1 MTDGAVAR
9 PAHSPRCGPG
19 ERVSRII
26 GQSPADSRTDL
37 RLHTHQFPL
46 RLHEWRLP
54 VRLADLEI
62 NTERGRTRAEAP
74 IRIAIDTWFM
84 LRYTKQK

>member
-9 PAHSPRCGPG
+9 PADSPHCGPG

-26 GQSPADSRTDL
+26 GQSPADSRTD
-37 RLHTHQFPL
+37 
-46 RLHEWRLP
+46 
-54 VRLADLEI
+54 V
-62 NTERGRTRAEAP
+62 AP

-84 LRYTKQK
+84 LRYTNQK